1 MPDDND
7 DGDWRWERPDE
18 CPNCGGDVVETAAG
32 AACRRCGDRI
42 ALLDT
47 RNSESDDDDDA
58 GGGDG

>member
-1 MPDDND
+1 VNPDDDD
-7 DGDWRWERPDE
+7 DGRWERPDE

-47 RNSESDDDDDA
+47 RNHSDDDGDDDD
-58 GGGDG
+58 GGGG